1 MFRSIIR
8 NTLKTSRWFS
18 NAACGTKQQLSK
30 KQQHFIS
37 LFGWRKIGCKTNMK
51 KNNKVSELHRPT
63 YKSGSLFADTF
74 THLHVLVCT
83 GAAVFQ
89 KQLHSSLSYVGDRTV
104 GYFSIQQENAHV
116 FCLIVFPL
124 QLSINKLKTNQK
136 NVNLL
141 FHILVA
147 CVYH

>member
-1 MFRSIIR
+1 MRLVEQNNSCLKS
-8 NTLKTSRWFS
+8 NTF
-18 NAACGTKQQLSK
+18 
-30 KQQHFIS
+30 HFTFW
-37 LFGWRKIGCKTNMK
+37 LEEDWLQDKHE

-74 THLHVLVCT
+74 THLHVLVYRVL
-83 GAAVFQ
+83 ARLFQ

-104 GYFSIQQENAHV
+104 GYFSIQHENAHMCV

-136 NVNLL
+136 M
-141 FHILVA
+141 
-147 CVYH
+147 